1 MDHGQQGEPEQLVNL
16 VHGVAGGRG
25 AKRPWSAR
33 LPIMR
38 ALLPRQEAEKPGG
51 AS

>member
-1 MDHGQQGEPEQLVNL
+1 MNHGQQGASEQLMNL

-33 LPIMR
+33 LPRR
-38 ALLPRQEAEKPGG
+38 ALFLWQEAEKPGVRT
-51 AS
+51 